1 MNPIP
6 TIGLC
11 TILTAALYSA
21 FDLLRHP
28 TVTPEQLI
36 PAVPALAN
44 VDPHILTRVHIDGR
58 YNAHLRRQ
66 EADLRVFQDD
76 EGLLLDPQMDY
87 SVVEGLSSEVK
98 ERLARVRPA
107 NIVSTTFSPL
117 RSLVC
122 VW

>member
-1 MNPIP
+1 MLI
-6 TIGLC
+6 
-11 TILTAALYSA
+11 ASHSA

-87 SVVEGLSSEVK
+87 SVVEGLSLEVK

-107 NIVSTTFSPL
+107 NIVSATY
-117 RSLVC
+117 
-122 VW
+122 